1 MPIIV
6 AAIPTNLVTNFLL
19 SLVCLF
25 GEMKSN
31 NQIVLKQVSGLLT
44 RNISVFLDIMSRA
57 LLPKAN

>member
-1 MPIIV
+1 MQIIV
-6 AAIPTNLVTNFLL
+6 AEIPTNLVTNLLL

-31 NQIVLKQVSGLLT
+31 NQIVLKQVGGLLT
-44 RNISVFLDIMSRA
+44 RNISGFFYIMSRA

>member
-1 MPIIV
+1 MQIIV
-6 AAIPTNLVTNFLL
+6 AEIPTNLVTNLLL

-31 NQIVLKQVSGLLT
+31 NQIVLKQVGGLLT
-44 RNISVFLDIMSRA
+44 RNISVFFYIMSRA

>member
-1 MPIIV
+1 MQIIV
-6 AAIPTNLVTNFLL
+6 AAIPTNLVTNLLL

-31 NQIVLKQVSGLLT
+31 NQIVLKQVGGLLT

>member
-6 AAIPTNLVTNFLL
+6 AAIPTNLVTNLLL